1 MQKAYEELIEKIV
14 AGEVTKNNFEQKK
27 IELAKKYSL
36 GNLLKNAEIKKYS
49 KGMKLSSSDNKVLHR
64 VLKTKPVRSL
74 SGVANIAIMWLGDN
88 DYSCPFK
95 CTYCPQG
102 KYSPKSYLGREP
114 ATLRAKRNN
123 YDPILQIKN
132 RLFQLELLGH
142 PTNKCELII
151 MGGTFMTWHKDLRE
165 NFIKGCYDAFNEKEA
180 ENLDESIMINEKA
193 DHRVVGLT
201 IETRADYCRNHN
213 IKEMFKYGCTR
224 VEVGVQSTNDEI
236 LQLTKRG
243 HSAEENQRAFAL
255 LRKNALKIT
264 AHWMPGLSGVFGKI
278 DFDLEKKM
286 FIDLFNS
293 QYYKPDELKIY
304 PALVIP
310 GTELH
315 EQWIRKEYEALT
327 IDSAK
332 ELLIELKKIVPKY
345 VRIKRMMR
353 DIPEQE
359 SEAGASKTNLRQL
372 IHTEMGKRKIECQ
385 CIRCREVGHKLPSG
399 KEILDIELKKI
410 EYQAA
415 EGKEIFLSFEDVKNN
430 IIVGFLRLRI
440 DDDDSAKVRELHV
453 YGQQIPV
460 GKDSSEYQHKGFG
473 KKLLQKA
480 EELALQ
486 EGKKAISVTSGV
498 GVRDYYRNLGYH
510 FEWPYMVKRL
520 C

>member
-1 MQKAYEELIEKIV
+1 V
-14 AGEVTKNNFEQKK
+14 AGEVTKENFEQKK
-27 IELAKKYSL
+27 IELARKYSL
-36 GNLLKNAEIKKYS
+36 GNLLKNAEIKKFS
-49 KGMKLSSSDNKVLHR
+49 RGMPLTPNDKKTLHL

-74 SGVANIAIMWLGDN
+74 SGVSNIAIMWLGEN

-123 YDPILQIKN
+123 FDPALQIKN

-151 MGGTFMTWHKDLRE
+151 MGGTFMAWHKELRE
-165 NFIKGCYDAFNEKEA
+165 NFIKGCYDAFNEKES
-180 ENLDESIMINEKA
+180 ENLDESIRINEA
-193 DHRVVGLT
+193 SDHRVVGLT
-201 IETRADYCRNHN
+201 IETRADYCRDHN
-213 IKEMFKYGCTR
+213 IKEMFRYGTTR

-255 LRKNALKIT
+255 LRKNGLKIT
-264 AHWMPGLSGVFGKI
+264 AHWMPGLTGVFGKL

-286 FIDLFNS
+286 FKELLNS
-293 QYYKPDELKIY
+293 QYYRPDELKIY

-310 GTELH
+310 GTELYD
-315 EQWIRKEYEALT
+315 QWIRKEYEALT

-332 ELLIELKKIVPKY
+332 ELLIELKQLVPKY

-359 SEAGASKTNLRQL
+359 SKAGANKTNLRQL
-372 IHTEMGKRKIECQ
+372 IHAEMKKRKIECQ
-385 CIRCREVGHKLPSG
+385 CIRCREVGQKLLNG

-410 EYQAA
+410 EYDAA
-415 EGKEIFLSFEDVKNN
+415 DGKEIFLSFEDSKRN

-440 DDDDSAKVRELHV
+440 DSDDFAKVRELHV

-460 GKDSSEYQHKGFG
+460 GKNSSEYQHKGFG

-486 EGKKAISVTSGV
+486 EGKKVISVTSGA
-498 GVRDYYRNLGYH
+498 GVREYYKNLGYN
-510 FEWPYMVKRL
+510 FEWPYMVKKL
-520 C
+520 